1 MKKTVLL
8 IIISISLLAYACD
21 KDKES
26 DRFKF
31 LTTPVWT
38 ADSLLANGFD
48 ASGSGGILAIFN
60 GDAKFNTDGTGSF
73 GSYNGTWRF
82 NSDETELVIVTEAL
96 LLPVTTD
103 IVELTT
109 QSLKVTTLYPN
120 PLNPTQPINLR
131 MTFKAK

>member
-1 MKKTVLL
+1 MKRTVLL
-8 IIISISLLAYACD
+8 IIISISLLAVACD
-21 KDKES
+21 KDEES

-38 ADSLLANGFD
+38 ADSLLANGVD
-48 ASGSGGILAIFN
+48 ASGPGGILSIFV
-60 GDAKFNTDGTGSF
+60 GDAKFNTDGTGTF

-82 NSDETELVIVTEAL
+82 NSDETELVLVTDAL

-103 IVELTT
+103 IVELTA
-109 QSLKVTTLYPN
+109 QSLKVTTLFPN
-120 PLNPTQPINLR
+120 PANPTQTLNLR